1 MLVFLIL
8 LDFLNSDNNKSDLLL
23 SFEKAID
30 MEQIVYKSLL
40 NLHKCADEN
49 NDPQFTDFLEGEYLE
64 EQVNAINELT
74 KYASQLE
81 RIGNNGHGIWNF
93 DKEFSS

>member
-1 MLVFLIL
+1 MITRHVKINQLDINKLNTHSNNDIL
-8 LDFLNSDNNKSDLLL
+8 LNEI
-23 SFEKAID
+23 SFSIHFENEKF
-30 MEQIVYKSLL
+30 SLRSI
-40 NLHKCADEN
+40 
-49 NDPQFTDFLEGEYLE
+49 PQFTDFLEGEYLE
-64 EQVNAINELT
+64 EQVTAINELT